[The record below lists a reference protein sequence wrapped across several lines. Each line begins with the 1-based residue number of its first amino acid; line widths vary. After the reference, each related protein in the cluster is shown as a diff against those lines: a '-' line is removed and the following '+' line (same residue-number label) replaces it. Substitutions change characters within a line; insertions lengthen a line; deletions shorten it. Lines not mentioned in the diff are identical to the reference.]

1 VIVKALLDSSITEI
15 FIDKKMVAKH
25 RFKLQKLD
33 RPVMVKNVDGTNNI
47 REAITYQVEVN
58 VYHKSHIERIRINIY
73 DLGRTNIILDMLWL
87 QAHNP
92 KLEDRRSQNDKM
104 FTNL

>member
-1 VIVKALLDSSITEI
+1 MIVKALLDSSITEI

-33 RPVMVKNVDGTNNI
+33 RPVMVKNVDGTNNS
-47 REAITYQVEVN
+47 REAIIYQVEVN
-58 VYHKSHIERIRINIY
+58 VYHKSHIERIKINIY

-92 KLEDRRSQNDKM
+92 KLEDKRSQNDKM